1 MNEHVI
7 ISIAALLGVSML
19 FVAFAHRIKLP
30 AILAYI
36 LVGMLLGPYGLGWIE
51 SEKQIHLIAEV
62 GIVFLLFS
70 IGLEFSLP
78 QMISMRKYVFGLGLL
93 QVGLSTLVFYTLG
106 TALFGLNGD
115 QAFVIASA
123 LALSSTAIV
132 IKQLAEQGELRS
144 RHGKSALG
152 ILIFQDLMAIPLLII
167 VPALAQPEAGEAL
180 SETLGLA
187 LMKGLAVAAI
197 LLLAGRFLL
206 RPLFHEIAHSRSEE
220 LFTLAVLTVALA
232 AAALADGAGINMT
245 LGAFIAG
252 MMLGETEY
260 RHQIEAD
267 IRPFRD
273 VLLGLFFIT
282 VGMGLSTGFLW
293 DNLWQILALVAG
305 IMALK
310 TLMIL
315 IIMTL
320 MKKPLGVAARTALSL
335 NQVGEFGLV
344 LMTLAAGYQL
354 FDGDLLRMVM
364 TAAVLTMMLAPLLI
378 KHNGAIVKRLDRGY
392 KEAQQHREEEIR
404 EETAWMKDHVILCGF
419 GRVGQ
424 MAAHF
429 LRESHE
435 AYVAL
440 DMDIS
445 RVHHAKEAGEL
456 VFYGNSAR
464 PSILEAAGI
473 GRARLVTITYGDE
486 TMAMKTLE
494 AVRRLRPDIPVLVRI
509 RDDKHYEDFIRAGAT
524 EVISDTFEASL
535 LLSAEVLLKLGHD
548 EVEVLGALEQARR
561 QRTDVLDGF
570 YEGES
575 GYNHLKDQGIRK
587 ITLAVPLSEGS
598 YATNRRIS
606 ELALSDLGVK
616 VQAVKRGHIRGE
628 NPDSETRLRDEDVVI
643 LVGEPDN
650 LEKAESYLQTGH

>member
-19 FVAFAHRIKLP
+19 FVAFAHRLKMP

-51 SEKQIHLIAEV
+51 DEKHIHLIAEV

-70 IGLEFSLP
+70 LGLEFSLS

-93 QVGLSTLVFYTLG
+93 QVTLSTAVFYAIATY
-106 TALFGLNGD
+106 LFDLSSER
-115 QAFVIASA
+115 AFIIASA

-132 IKQLAEQGELRS
+132 IKQLAEQGELHS

-167 VPALAQPEAGEAL
+167 VPVLAQPDTGPSL
-180 SETLGLA
+180 SETLGLTLA
-187 LMKGLAVAAI
+187 KGLGVAAI

-206 RPLFHEIAHSRSEE
+206 RPLFREIAHSRSEE

-232 AAALADGAGINMT
+232 AAALADSASISMT

-282 VGMGLSTGFLW
+282 VGMGLSPQFLL
-293 DNLWQILALVAG
+293 DNLWLILGLVLG
-305 IMALK
+305 IMLIK
-310 TLMIL
+310 TLL
-315 IIMTL
+315 ITLIML
-320 MKKPLGVAARTALSL
+320 LLKKPLGVASRTALSL

-354 FDGDLLRMVM
+354 FDGDLLKMVM
-364 TAAVLTMMLAPLLI
+364 TAVVLTMMLAPLLI
-378 KHNGAIVKRLDRGY
+378 KYNGAIAKHLDRSY
-392 KEAQQHREEEIR
+392 QQAQHHREEEIR

-424 MAAHF
+424 MTAHF
-429 LRESHE
+429 LREAHE
-435 AYVAL
+435 PYVAL

-473 GRARLVTITYGDE
+473 ERARMVTITYGDE

-509 RDDKHYEDFIRAGAT
+509 RDDKHYEDFIKAGAT

-535 LLSAEVLLKLGHD
+535 LLSAEVLLKLGHE
-548 EVEVLGALEQARR
+548 EVKVLSALEQARR
-561 QRTDVLDGF
+561 QRADVLDGF

-587 ITLAVPLSEGS
+587 ITHAVPLSEDS
-598 YATNRRIS
+598 FATGRRIN
-606 ELALSDLGVK
+606 ELALGDLGIRI
-616 VQAVKRGHIRGE
+616 QAVKRGHIRGE
-628 NPDSETRLRDEDVVI
+628 NPDDKTRLRNEDVII
-643 LVGEPDN
+643 LVGEPEN
-650 LEKAESYLQTGH
+650 LEKAEHYLQTGR